1 MITSNQNPNFPV
13 LVPLGRSFMRHV
25 WLWPSLLAVGLIG
38 EPVSGQA
45 VLQSS
50 PLYEEE
56 AARLREGKEQQY
68 SFTRAQ
74 LRDVLRFLA
83 EDAGVNY
90 MALPETE
97 GEKDKLITF
106 NMVASPFV
114 ALETVANTYGVALLL
129 DQGIWHMRPLDDKQ
143 LIGRTY
149 HLKYSSQEQVTTV
162 SSSMGASFGP
172 IGRDAFSSNMNGGS
186 GGGGGGSMMGGMG
199 GGLGGAGGTGQQ
211 SIDLQGGPISHLASN
226 ADQLVQDIERILGI
240 PTKGFDALGTRKD
253 VTVDDFGKDPMHTP
267 QRIYNTAEEQGD
279 NSKQEDSEPA
289 VFWNSDT
296 NNLFVVAT
304 RQQHQL
310 VEQYLAGID
319 RPQPLIAV
327 EVKFFETTAD
337 PRKQYG
343 VDWSSYL
350 DGGVPVV
357 FDPVTPDGVNGPDV
371 DGVWS
376 ALVNWNDPSQSLYP
390 QGAILSSTSASLK
403 VQALLADRQTVS
415 TSYPRVLTK
424 NNREVVIRNVVN
436 KPVLAASSSTTPGVG
451 GTTTASVQYL
461 PIGTTINVLPKVK
474 SDGTIEMTVSL
485 QLSNIIGSEIIGGN
499 PYPVASSRLYT
510 APLKVESG
518 YTVAI
523 AGLDEAF
530 DAKEGTGV
538 PVLSKIPLFGHAF
551 KNTQRSRS
559 KKTLLMFITPTVLDN
574 DSAGVTEKPA
584 SSMPIRKEDPRVP
597 APQIYVDGT
606 LVGGVDKLPQALL
619 WADKQERLLG
629 RLIAEQ
635 RATATTIKDI
645 ALLRRVVTA
654 LQNYIIAVENAHPD
668 MVPQL
673 AAHKANLGEI
683 RSRTWQLKCE
693 NWKNSYTDFLGH

>member
-1 MITSNQNPNFPV
+1 MFSMPRR
-13 LVPLGRSFMRHV
+13 LLRS
-25 WLWPSLLAVGLIG
+25 WLLPSLVLAGVFSTSL
-38 EPVSGQA
+38 PGQE

-50 PLYEEE
+50 PLYEAE
-56 AARLREGKEQQY
+56 ASRLRNGREQQY
-68 SFTRAQ
+68 NFTRAM

-83 EDAGVNY
+83 EDAGINY
-90 MALPETE
+90 MALPESE
-97 GEKDKLITF
+97 GDKDKLITL
-106 NMVASPFV
+106 NMVASPFI

-129 DQGIWHMRPLDDKQ
+129 DKGIWHMRPLDDKQ

-162 SSSMGASFGP
+162 SSGSGDSFGP
-172 IGRDAFSSNMNGGS
+172 IGRDAFSSNLN
-186 GGGGGGSMMGGMG
+186 GGGGGGG
-199 GGLGGAGGTGQQ
+199 GGGGQE
-211 SIDLQGGPISHLASN
+211 SINLQGGPISHLAAN
-226 ADQLVQDIERILGI
+226 AEQLVSDVERILSI
-240 PTKGFDALGTRKD
+240 PTRGFDALGTRKD

-267 QRIYNTAEEQGD
+267 QRIYNTAEEQGTESAD
-279 NSKQEDSEPA
+279 KSAEPA

-296 NNLFVVAT
+296 NNLFIVCT

-310 VEQYLAGID
+310 VEQYIAGVD

-327 EVKFFETTAD
+327 EVKFFETTSD
-337 PRKQYG
+337 PRKQFG
-343 VDWSSYL
+343 VDWSETL
-350 DGGVPVV
+350 DGGLPIN
-357 FDPVTPDGVNGPDV
+357 FQPVTPDGV
-371 DGVWS
+371 DGATAQGAWS
-376 ALVNWNDPSQSLYP
+376 AFVDWNDPSKSLYP
-390 QGAILSSTSASLK
+390 QGAILSSRSASIK

-474 SDGTIEMTVSL
+474 SDGTVEMTVSL

-499 PYPVASSRLYT
+499 PYPVASSRMYT

-530 DAKEGTGV
+530 DSKEGTGV
-538 PVLSKIPLFGHAF
+538 PVLSKIPLIGQAF
-551 KNTQRSRS
+551 KNTQRQRS

-574 DSAGVTEKPA
+574 DTAGVSETPT
-584 SSMPIRKEDPRVP
+584 STLPVRKEDPKVP
-597 APQIYVDGT
+597 APQIYADGS
-606 LVGGVDKLPQALL
+606 LVGGVDKLPQAIL
-619 WADKQERLLG
+619 WADRQERFLS
-629 RLIAEQ
+629 RYISEQ
-635 RATATTIKDI
+635 RGVASTVKDI

-654 LQNYIIAVENAHPD
+654 LQTYLGAVEAAQPELVD
-668 MVPQL
+668 QL
-673 AAHKANLGEI
+673 SIHRENLSKVKA
-683 RSRTWQLKCE
+683 RTWRLRCE
-693 NWKNSYTDFLGH
+693 NWKNSYTDFLGN

>member
-1 MITSNQNPNFPV
+1 MITSSAFSKMMIPGRKTPV
-13 LVPLGRSFMRHV
+13 W
-25 WLWPSLLAVGLIG
+25 WLPSLVLAGGLMTANA
-38 EPVSGQA
+38 VMGQS

-50 PLYEEE
+50 PEYESE
-56 AARLREGKEQQY
+56 ASRLREGKEQQY

-83 EDAGVNY
+83 EDAGINY

-97 GEKDKLITF
+97 GDKDKLITF
-106 NMVASPFV
+106 NVVASPFV

-129 DQGIWHMRPLDDKQ
+129 DRGIWHMRPLDDKQ

-162 SSSMGASFGP
+162 SSGSGDSFGP
-172 IGRDAFSSNMNGGS
+172 VDRGAFSSNMNGE
-186 GGGGGGSMMGGMG
+186 GGGSSSMGGSS
-199 GGLGGAGGTGQQ
+199 GGLGGGGATGGQ
-211 SIDLQGGPISHLASN
+211 SINLQGGPISHLASN
-226 ADQLVQDIERILGI
+226 ADQLVGDIERILGI

-253 VTVDDFGKDPMHTP
+253 VTVDDFGNDPMHTP
-267 QRIYNTAEEQGD
+267 QRIYNTAEEQGAEGA
-279 NSKQEDSEPA
+279 KEDTEPA

-296 NNLFVVAT
+296 NNLFVVCT

-310 VEQYLAGID
+310 VEQYLAGVD

-327 EVKFFETTAD
+327 EVKFFETTSD

-343 VDWSSYL
+343 VDWSETL
-350 DGGVPVV
+350 DGGVPVE
-357 FDPVTPDGVNGPDV
+357 FLPVTPDGVDGPTAESA
-371 DGVWS
+371 WS
-376 ALVNWNDPSQSLYP
+376 AFVNWNDPSKSLYP
-390 QGAILSSTSASLK
+390 EGAILSSTSARLK
-403 VQALLADRQTVS
+403 IQALLADRQTTS

-485 QLSNIIGSEIIGGN
+485 QLSNVIGSEIIGGN

-530 DAKEGTGV
+530 DSTEGTGV
-538 PVLSKIPLFGHAF
+538 PVLSKIPLLGHAF
-551 KNTQRSRS
+551 KNTQRERS
-559 KKTLLMFITPTVLDN
+559 KKTLLMFLTPTVLEN
-574 DSAGVTEKPA
+574 DTAGIGEA
-584 SSMPIRKEDPRVP
+584 PISTQPVRKEDPKVP
-597 APQIYVDGT
+597 APQIYADGS
-606 LVGGVDKLPQALL
+606 LVGGVDKLPQAIL
-619 WADKQERLLG
+619 WADKQERFIG
-629 RLIAEQ
+629 RLIFEQ
-635 RATATTIKDI
+635 RAVATTVKDI
-645 ALLRRVVTA
+645 ALLRRVISA
-654 LQNYIIAVENAHPD
+654 LQNYITGVERANPELAG
-668 MVPQL
+668 QL
-673 AAHKANLGEI
+673 AIHKENLSRI
-683 RSRTWQLKCE
+683 RGRAWQLKCE
-693 NWKNSYTDFLGH
+693 NWKNSYSDFLGH

>member
-1 MITSNQNPNFPV
+1 MVSSKPNCQSLLPG
-13 LVPLGRSFMRHV
+13 GRKRSR
-25 WLWPSLLAVGLIG
+25 LLPSLMLAGGLAAMS
-38 EPVSGQA
+38 VQGQS

-50 PLYEEE
+50 PEYEEE
-56 AARLREGKEQQY
+56 ASRLRGGREQQY

-83 EDAGVNY
+83 EDAGINY

-106 NMVASPFV
+106 NVVASPFI

-129 DQGIWHMRPLDDKQ
+129 DRGIWHMRPLDDKQ

-162 SSSMGASFGP
+162 SSSSGDSFGP
-172 IGRDAFSSNMNGGS
+172 IGRDAFSSNLS
-186 GGGGGGSMMGGMG
+186 GGGGGVSGGG
-199 GGLGGAGGTGQQ
+199 GGLGGGSGTGQEG
-211 SIDLQGGPISHLASN
+211 INLQGGPISHLASN
-226 ADQLVQDIERILGI
+226 AEQLVGDVEKILGI
-240 PTKGFDALGTRKD
+240 PTKGFDALGNRKD

-279 NSKQEDSEPA
+279 NTQQQDSEPA

-296 NNLFVVAT
+296 NNLFVVCT

-310 VEQYLAGID
+310 VEQYLAGVD

-327 EVKFFETTAD
+327 EVKFFETTSD
-337 PRKQYG
+337 PRKQFG
-343 VDWSSYL
+343 VDWSETL
-350 DGGVPVV
+350 DGGIPVN
-357 FDPVTPDGVNGPDV
+357 FEPVTPDGVDGGGV
-371 DGVWS
+371 DGAWS
-376 ALVNWNDPSQSLYP
+376 ALVDWQDPSKSLYP
-390 QGAILSSTSASLK
+390 QGAILSSRSASIK

-474 SDGTIEMTVSL
+474 SDGTVEMTVSL

-530 DAKEGTGV
+530 NSKEGTGL
-538 PVLSKIPLFGHAF
+538 PVLSKIPLLGYAF
-551 KNTQRSRS
+551 KNTQREQS

-574 DSAGVTEKPA
+574 DTPGVSEAPVST
-584 SSMPIRKEDPRVP
+584 MPVRKQDPKVP
-597 APQIYVDGT
+597 APQIYADGS
-606 LVGGVDKLPQALL
+606 LVGGVDKLPQAIR
-619 WADKQERLLG
+619 WADQQERYLN
-629 RLIAEQ
+629 RLITEQ
-635 RATATTIKDI
+635 RNSPATVKEI

-654 LQNYIIAVENAHPD
+654 LQKYILAVEQAHPGRVD
-668 MVPQL
+668 AL
-673 AAHKANLGEI
+673 AVHKDNLS
-683 RSRTWQLKCE
+683 RVKSRTWQLNCE
-693 NWKNSYTDFLGH
+693 NWRNLPSDFLGH